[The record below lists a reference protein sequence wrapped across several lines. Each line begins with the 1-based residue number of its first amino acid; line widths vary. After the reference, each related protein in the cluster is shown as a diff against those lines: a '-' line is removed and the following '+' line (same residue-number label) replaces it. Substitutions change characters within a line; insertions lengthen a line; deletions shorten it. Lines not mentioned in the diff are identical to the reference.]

1 MIRYYL
7 LMYFLLG
14 LAGLTALF
22 VLRNTPQNV
31 VVFCG
36 GPATYPVSRL
46 ADSQDV
52 GAMAYLGE
60 KLVEPACTPAERVRG
75 AGYLAEAADAGHPE
89 AMFVLGQIKL
99 AEDDARNGLALIRQ
113 SAAAGH
119 VVARA
124 YLTSRAAPRDGGRTA
139 CLGLLAMHYPFED
152 DADHLSSACD

>member
-99 AEDDARNGLALIRQ
+99 AEDD
-113 SAAAGH
+113 
-119 VVARA
+119 VARA